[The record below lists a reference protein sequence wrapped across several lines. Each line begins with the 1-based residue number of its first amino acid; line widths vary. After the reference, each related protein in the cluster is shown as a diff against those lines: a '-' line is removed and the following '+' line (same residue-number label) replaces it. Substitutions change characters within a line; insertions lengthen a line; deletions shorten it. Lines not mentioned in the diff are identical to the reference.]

1 LRTVGRSQSLL
12 GVTTDLERQLAR
24 HVHGLPPPEP
34 LFTTWTDLT
43 VTGFRCAAGQAVAW
57 WQRLRAAHEAV
68 RHWPVL
74 LDPDAPSYF
83 TERDAAARG
92 DNDAAALSELLDK
105 ASRLDGQQL
114 LAEWGRRRLEVF
126 GEEVAR
132 HARDELHG
140 RGVWPS
146 GPRRQPKLLYSL
158 ARGDT
163 REVLVALVPAQAPWE
178 IPAVIGYGGWNRY
191 PDPEDHVAILRYW
204 NDRYGAELVAMT
216 GTTVELTV
224 RRPPRTRPQALALAW
239 EYFVY
244 NDGYYDYYGAED
256 ITQLAA
262 GLLGADTWIAW
273 WD

>member
-1 LRTVGRSQSLL
+1 M
-12 GVTTDLERQLAR
+12 TTDLERQLAH
-24 HVHGLPPPEP
+24 HVHGLPPHEP
-34 LFTTWTDLT
+34 LLTTWSDLT
-43 VTGFRCAAGQAVAW
+43 ITGFRCAAGQAVAW
-57 WQRLRAAHEAV
+57 WHRLRAAHQAV

-74 LDPDAPSYF
+74 LDPNAPSYF
-83 TERDAAARG
+83 TQRGAPARG
-92 DNDAAALSELLDK
+92 DNDAATRAELLAK
-105 ASRLDGQQL
+105 ANRLDGQQI
-114 LAEWGRRRLEVF
+114 LAERGRRRLEDF
-126 GEEVAR
+126 GEQVAQ
-132 HARDELHG
+132 HARDELNG
-140 RGVWPS
+140 RGVWPA

-158 ARGDT
+158 ARNDT
-163 REVLVALVPAQAPWE
+163 QEVLVALVPAHTPWE
-178 IPAVIGYGGWNRY
+178 IPAVIGYGGWNYY

-224 RRPPRTRPQALALAW
+224 RRPPRTRPPALALAW

-244 NDGYYDYYGAED
+244 NDGYYDYYGADD